1 MRKGGELMDKNRDMK
16 VKDTTE
22 SLEIVDF
29 ELVEFDDIEQM
40 EDVVN
45 GASFG
50 IGICCIL
57 N

>member
-1 MRKGGELMDKNRDMK
+1 MDKKNLL

-22 SLEIVDF
+22 SLEVVDF
-29 ELVEFDDIEQM
+29 ELVEFDDVEQM